1 MNKLA
6 FLIADIP
13 EDVRNLITS
22 GDFEKALNLIDLYL
36 KRNIS
41 ILLKER
47 LNFEKY
53 RIILQPTYSILM

>member
-22 GDFEKALNLIDLYL
+22 GDFEEARNLIDLYL

-41 ILLKER
+41 GLLKER

-53 RIILQPTYSILM
+53 MIILQPTYSILM